1 MRPRIGFAG
10 MTHLGLNSAVAA
22 AVRGYEVFGYDADA
36 EHCANLAAGRPH
48 VVEPDLERL
57 MAEQADHL
65 HFTAALGELARCP
78 LVYIAPDVPTDD
90 QANSDL
96 SGLRALIAAVDAALP
111 TEIVLVLLS
120 QVPPGFCRGLRLRP
134 GRPLYYQV
142 ETLIFGQAIER
153 ALYPERFILGCA
165 APDQPLPQVLQD
177 YLESYGCPRL
187 PMRYESA
194 ELAKISIN
202 CCLVASITIANTLA
216 ELCEHSGADWREIVP
231 ALKLDKRIGP
241 HSYLAPGLGIAGGNL
256 ERDLNT
262 VIRLADQHGSDAR
275 TVQAWVANST
285 YRKNWVLRLLH
296 QRVLGQLPQAVI
308 AVWGLAYKPN
318 THSLKGSPAL
328 ALLPHLRAQRVQA
341 YDPVVPVAAVGEPDL
356 VQASDALAACDGADV
371 LVIMTPW
378 PQFATQPV
386 GELARRM
393 RGTYVIDPYHVLSNV
408 AVQAEGLTHFG
419 LGAPLG
425 DPHADPST

>member
-1 MRPRIGFAG
+1 MNPHVGFAG

-22 AVRGYEVFGYDADA
+22 AVRGCSVVGYDPDPS
-36 EHCANLAAGRPH
+36 HCAALRDGRPH

-57 MAEQADHL
+57 MAEHAPRL
-65 HFTAALGELARCP
+65 HFSAELADLARCP
-78 LVYIAPDVPTDD
+78 LVYVAPDVPTDD
-90 QANSDL
+90 LANSDL
-96 SGLRALIAAVDAALP
+96 SGLSALIAAVDAALP
-111 TEIVLVLLS
+111 VDTVLVILS
-120 QVPPGFCRGLRLRP
+120 QVPPGFCRRLSLTP

-153 ALYPERFILGCA
+153 ALHPERFILGCA
-165 APDQPLPQVLQD
+165 EPAQALPQVLQN
-177 YLESYGCPRL
+177 YLERFGCPRL

-216 ELCEHSGADWREIVP
+216 ELCEHTGADWREIVP

-262 VIRLADQHGSDAR
+262 VIRLADQHGSDAQ
-275 TVQAWVANST
+275 TVRAWVANSS
-285 YRKNWVLRLLH
+285 YRKHWILRLLR
-296 QRVLGQLPQAVI
+296 QRLQLPANAVI
-308 AVWGLAYKPN
+308 ALWGLTYKPH

-328 ALLPHLRAQRVQA
+328 ALLPHLRAHRVQVF
-341 YDPVVPVAAVGEPDL
+341 DPVVTAAAIDLPNL
-356 VQASDALAACDGADV
+356 VQADDALAACDGADV
-371 LVIMTPW
+371 LIIATPW
-378 PQFATQPV
+378 PQFAAIPV
-386 GELARRM
+386 ADLTLRL
-393 RGTYVIDPYHVLSNV
+393 RGTCVIDPYHVLSNL
-408 AVQAEGLTHFG
+408 AVQAAGLTHFG

-425 DPHADPST
+425 DSHVDPPT